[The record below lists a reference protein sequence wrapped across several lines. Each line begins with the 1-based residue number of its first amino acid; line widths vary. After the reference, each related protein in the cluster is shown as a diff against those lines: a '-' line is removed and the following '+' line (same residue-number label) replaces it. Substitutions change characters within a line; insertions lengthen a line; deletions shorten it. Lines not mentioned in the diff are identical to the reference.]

1 MNFKKQG
8 VTEITFLTFVF
19 YVKGL
24 QLFPRLLLVFRWFLK
39 FANPPYFMYLSSS
52 GSSALKVAF
61 SPFLPLMMA
70 L

>member
-1 MNFKKQG
+1 MPTSHPLRKKRKKQG
-8 VTEITFLTFVF
+8 VTEITLLTFVF

-24 QLFPRLLLVFRWFLK
+24 QLFPRLLFVFI
-39 FANPPYFMYLSSS
+39 FMYLSSS
-52 GSSALKVAF
+52 GSSALKVAL